1 MLFLEPGPFPALSC
15 PTSPGVMDMGT
26 CLPLPPN
33 SSALNNEVCLAK
45 NIPEPLTTVSSSMMG
60 KGEGA
65 KRRIGVKHGIDRK
78 SVV

>member
-1 MLFLEPGPFPALSC
+1 
-15 PTSPGVMDMGT
+15 MDMGT

-33 SSALNNEVCLAK
+33 PSALNNEVCLAK

-65 KRRIGVKHGIDRK
+65 KMRTGDKYETL
-78 SVV
+78 SVYLEFLCGTWDTLRNVRG